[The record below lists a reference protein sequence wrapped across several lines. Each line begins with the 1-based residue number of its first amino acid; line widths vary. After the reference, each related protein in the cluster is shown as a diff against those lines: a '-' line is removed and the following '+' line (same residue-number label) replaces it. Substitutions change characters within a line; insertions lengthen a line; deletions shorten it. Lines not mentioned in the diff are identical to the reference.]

1 MKNSLKYI
9 IITIITLLNHSCIK
23 ENFGNCPNWGKYK
36 VSFYDSS
43 NVQCSTTNHILLQ
56 YNGIDSTSSPLL
68 SRHFLM
74 PHSSS
79 IDSPNLIKLFPG
91 KYNFCALLSSDL
103 IILDNKIK
111 FKNGLSYFY
120 ANTKDRIEKSPLNKV
135 NLFFNL
141 ANSMIAVKCF
151 IDSNLNNCNI
161 FQVAIS
167 PPEEKNRLFNLSNG
181 ICTCEQVTT
190 IFFDNA
196 IYNNNENEW
205 VYYCNPLVAGTDLT
219 FKITLLDTIS
229 NTYKTLNTKA
239 FLQTGLEQGK
249 VSTFYLNVTPHKI
262 EYISSTIID
271 WIDYIHYDN
280 IEL

>member
-1 MKNSLKYI
+1 MKCHLKYI
-9 IITIITLLNHSCIK
+9 IIPIFTLLNHSCIK

-43 NVQCSTTNHILLQ
+43 NVQCSTINHILLQ
-56 YNGIDSTSSPLL
+56 YNGIDSISDPLL

-74 PHSSS
+74 PHSTL

-91 KYNFCALLSSDL
+91 DYNFCALLSSDQIFL
-103 IILDNKIK
+103 NDTVK

-120 ANTKDRIEKSPLNKV
+120 ANTKDKIEKSPLNKV

-141 ANSMIAVKCF
+141 ANSMIEVQCLV
-151 IDSNLNNCNI
+151 DSCLKDCNV

-167 PPEEKNRLFNLSNG
+167 PPEDKNRLFNLSTG
-181 ICTCEQVTT
+181 KCTCEQVTT
-190 IFFDNA
+190 DFFENA
-196 IYNNNENEW
+196 VYNNNDNKW

-229 NTYKTLNTKA
+229 NIYKVLNTKT
-239 FLQTGLEQGK
+239 FLHTGLEQGK

-262 EYISSTIID
+262 EYVSSTIID
-271 WIDYIHYDN
+271 WIDYIHYDH